1 MGMEEIRT
9 DNAPEAIGPY
19 SQAVRSG
26 NMVFLSGQI
35 PIDPATGEVI
45 SGGIKEQTKR
55 VFDNL
60 TAVIKESGLLIDDVV
75 KVTVYM
81 TDLGEF
87 ALMNEVYAL
96 FFNEPYPAR
105 ATVGVKELPKGVSVE
120 VDAVLV
126 G

>member
-60 TAVIKESGLLIDDVV
+60 TAVIKESGQSIDDVV

>member
-1 MGMEEIRT
+1 MEEIRT